1 MISKNDLVLLLT
13 DLEERGIDI
22 GDSIVR
28 LMSSRTI
35 PLDILSLINKNR
47 PMDITNFYERLRK
60 NYNDKRSNLY
70 KNIMKEV
77 DGTDEVLTTL
87 SSLNLQILLYA
98 KHVDNKN
105 MFLKNA
111 RAEEIVSVLKK
122 YYSTYDLSDAM
133 KLMKLIKA
141 DIVVLETS
149 TGRREQQ

>member
-77 DGTDEVLTTL
+77 DGTDDVLTTL
-87 SSLNLQILLYA
+87 SSLNLQILLYG

-111 RAEEIVSVLKK
+111 RAEEIVDVLKK

>member
-87 SSLNLQILLYA
+87 SSLNLQILLYT

-149 TGRREQQ
+149 TGRREQK

>member
-87 SSLNLQILLYA
+87 SSLNLQILLYS

-111 RAEEIVSVLKK
+111 RADEIVSVLKK
-122 YYSTYDLSDAM
+122 YYNTYDLSDAM

-149 TGRREQQ
+149 TGRREHQ

>member
-87 SSLNLQILLYA
+87 SSLNLQILLYS

-122 YYSTYDLSDAM
+122 YYRTYDLSDAM

-149 TGRREQQ
+149 TGRREHQ

>member
-77 DGTDEVLTTL
+77 DGTDEILTTL
-87 SSLNLQILLYA
+87 SSLNLQILLYG

-149 TGRREQQ
+149 TGRREQK